1 MNKSI
6 LNRKSR
12 NRATPPGS
20 QLGVALVELLI
31 AMLLGLV
38 LVGGILQ
45 MFSSSRQTHRVHEAT
60 ARMQESGRMALE
72 VISRDVRM
80 ADFWGCASDITN
92 VVNNLD
98 NTGAGYIDFQAGGI
112 GGTEGGAGVPD
123 SLILRGGADR
133 GLDLQPPY
141 GPQASANIKTS
152 AGNGLEQEDI
162 IFVSDCTSADIFQIT
177 NSNPDG
183 TGTIVHNTGSTT
195 SPGNYNATNPGC
207 PGGGNAHCLSKV
219 YGADATLFSVQEITY
234 SIAPGSE
241 GEPALFRNGAE
252 YLDGVEDFQILY
264 GEDTDAAGVANY
276 YVPANQVAD
285 MNNVV
290 SIRFAVVTRSQD
302 DNLTGGVNQTYNVLG
317 TARTAADERIRQTY
331 TTTVTVRNR
340 L

>member
-1 MNKSI
+1 MNNVI
-6 LNRKSR
+6 TNRKLGNPRTAVGTQS
-12 NRATPPGS
+12 
-20 QLGVALVELLI
+20 GVALIELLI
-31 AMLLGLV
+31 AMMLGLI

-72 VISRDVRM
+72 VIARDIRM
-80 ADFWGCASDITN
+80 GDFWGCASDITN

-98 NTGAGYIDFQAGGI
+98 NTGAGFIDFTAGGI
-112 GGTEGGAGVPD
+112 AGTEGGAGVPD
-123 SLILRGGADR
+123 TLILRGGADR
-133 GLDLQPPY
+133 GLDIQPPY
-141 GPQASANIKTS
+141 GPQASANIKVP
-152 AGNGLEQEDI
+152 AGNDLEQGDI
-162 IFVSDCTSADIFQIT
+162 VFVSDCTSGDVFQIT
-177 NSNPDG
+177 NSNPGG
-183 TGTIVHNTGSTT
+183 TGTIVHNTGSTV
-195 SPGNYNATNPGC
+195 SPGNYNVTNPGC

-219 YGADATLFSVQEITY
+219 YGADASMFSVQEITY
-234 SIAPGSE
+234 SIATGSE

-264 GEDTDAAGVANY
+264 GEDTDATAVANY
-276 YVPANQVAD
+276 YVPADQVAD

-302 DNLTGGVNQTYNVLG
+302 DNLTGGAYQNYSVLG
-317 TARTAADERIRQTY
+317 AARTAPDQRIRQTY